1 MVGDGVIKSR
11 NLRPQFDGRIM
22 DLSQKSRPQPV
33 TKLLRSE
40 LEGGW
45 DGSIS
50 AVITN
55 NVEESDWP
63 VDTLTSQHLY
73 NIVQD
78 TRPRVLHIIN
88 IWEIFAN
95 GNHALAH
102 DMAWRDSGSRPI

>member
-1 MVGDGVIKSR
+1 MVESWIFPKS
-11 NLRPQFDGRIM
+11 LGRSPLPNFS
-22 DLSQKSRPQPV
+22 DR
-33 TKLLRSE
+33 
-40 LEGGW
+40 GGW

-73 NIVQD
+73 SIVQD